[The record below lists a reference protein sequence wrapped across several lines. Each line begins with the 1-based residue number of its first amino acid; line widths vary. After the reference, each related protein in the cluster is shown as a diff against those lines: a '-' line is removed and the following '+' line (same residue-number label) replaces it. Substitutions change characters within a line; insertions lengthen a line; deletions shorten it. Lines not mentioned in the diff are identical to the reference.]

1 MAETM
6 TSTFN
11 LLDTSSKRTY
21 KKQKDVQGD
30 ASTIASSKNSVN
42 SSTNNSNDWHRLLLT
57 RLRPGVTGK
66 YRMTRK
72 NGTKSDVVSSTPFD
86 NPTVILRSY
95 NDEQSATQSNKL
107 QQLDSSIENSIR
119 KDNHYVKNSTSNR
132 SDNHMTSL
140 KRRVRKQQMRY
151 LQNQTDFIEDTT
163 FQLSSSTDVLF
174 IPYSEQSRSPHRY
187 RSKKISCVVPLPPL
201 INSART
207 TQAHLH
213 DIKLNLYGY

>member
-72 NGTKSDVVSSTPFD
+72 NGTKSDVV
-86 NPTVILRSY
+86 
-95 NDEQSATQSNKL
+95 
-107 QQLDSSIENSIR
+107 
-119 KDNHYVKNSTSNR
+119 
-132 SDNHMTSL
+132 
-140 KRRVRKQQMRY
+140 QQMRY